1 MKGYNG
7 FIVQLKNHLNDRIEY
22 SSGVKLYKDPQ
33 WELGENAPMIGVIL
47 ATPQD
52 NTTKAQVGDL
62 LFFEH
67 GITLQNRFRSIS
79 RYCLNERDKT
89 YFVPFDKNDNKTI
102 AFKKNGEWHLIGKYN
117 LLEPIKLKRQQ
128 VTKKLIL
135 PNIKKGYYGYEEGVA
150 YARLLTEKAKKYF
163 NEGDKVALSAH
174 SEYKVELE
182 GKEYFAVS
190 TENITAKLNF

>member
-89 YFVPFDKNDNKTI
+89 YFVPFDKTTI
-102 AFKKNGEWHLIGKYN
+102 
-117 LLEPIKLKRQQ
+117 KR
-128 VTKKLIL
+128 
-135 PNIKKGYYGYEEGVA
+135 
-150 YARLLTEKAKKYF
+150 
-163 NEGDKVALSAH
+163 
-174 SEYKVELE
+174 
-182 GKEYFAVS
+182 
-190 TENITAKLNF
+190 